1 MNYQV
6 MVLSEDT
13 VFARMLELEFSYL
26 HLQAGSASSM
36 DPSDRTDVL
45 ILDLDSASAPMAA
58 CYRKMI
64 GFSRHSATAAEDAGN
79 CSMILRRPF
88 RMSLL
93 RREVLAETGGE
104 LTWATNEPP
113 QKSAVERRIVL
124 DEGAR
129 AMICDG
135 KRIALSPCEYRIM
148 ECLLKKRGAAVTR
161 EELSELIGYSETNK
175 TDVYVCYLRRK
186 TDDLPG
192 GRLIRTVR
200 GKGYMIPS

>member
-1 MNYQV
+1 

-26 HLQAGSASSM
+26 HLRAGSASSM
-36 DPSDRTDVL
+36 GPNDRTDVL
-45 ILDLDSASAPMAA
+45 ILDLDSASAPSET

-93 RREVLAETGGE
+93 RREVLAETGGGFPV
-104 LTWATNEPP
+104 AVSEP
-113 QKSAVERRIVL
+113 QFGRMRERRIVL
-124 DEGAR
+124 EEGAR
-129 AMICDG
+129 TMLCDG
-135 KRIALSPCEYRIM
+135 KSISLSPCEYRIM
-148 ECLLKKRGAAVTR
+148 ECLLKKRGTAVTR
-161 EELSELIGYSETNK
+161 AELSAIIGYSETNK

-200 GKGYMIPS
+200 GKGYMIL